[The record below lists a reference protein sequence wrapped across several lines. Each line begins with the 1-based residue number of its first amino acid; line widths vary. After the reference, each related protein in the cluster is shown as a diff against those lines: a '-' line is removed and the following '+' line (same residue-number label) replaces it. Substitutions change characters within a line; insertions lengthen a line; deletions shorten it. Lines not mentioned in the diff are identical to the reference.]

1 MDRKI
6 TTRYPHKTMK
16 MTPKIEAF
24 VSHFGEMGSRWGM
37 TRTVGQIYALLM
49 IIENPMNADDL
60 VDALSISRS
69 NVSMGLKE
77 LQSWRLIKPVH
88 FPGDRKEYYE
98 TPDDIWE
105 VARIIFEERRKRE
118 LEPTMTMLR
127 AEMMN
132 DPVSE
137 QGHYAHTKMLEIHD
151 MIDNLTNWADE
162 LQKLNNK
169 SLVQLMK
176 LGSSVTKLVSMKDQ
190 LTGKKSDK

>member
-1 MDRKI
+1 
-6 TTRYPHKTMK
+6 MK
-16 MTPKIEAF
+16 MTPKIESF

-49 IIENPMNADDL
+49 ITEKPLNADDL
-60 VDALSISRS
+60 VEALSISRS

-77 LQSWRLIKPVH
+77 LQSWRLIKPIH

-118 LEPTMTMLR
+118 LEPTLTTLR
-127 AEMMN
+127 GEMMRE
-132 DPVSE
+132 PVSQE
-137 QGHYAHTKMLEIHD
+137 GQYAHQKMEEIHD
-151 MIDNLTNWADE
+151 MIDSMTTWADE

-169 SLVQLMK
+169 SLVKLMK
-176 LGSSVTKLVSMKDQ
+176 LGSSVTKLVNVKDKI
-190 LTGKKSDK
+190 TGKNKSK

>member
-1 MDRKI
+1 
-6 TTRYPHKTMK
+6 MK
-16 MTPKIEAF
+16 MTPKIESF

-49 IIENPMNADDL
+49 IFEKPLNADDL
-60 VDALSISRS
+60 VSALNISRS

-118 LEPTMTMLR
+118 LEPTLTMLR
-127 AEMMN
+127 AELMK
-132 DPVSE
+132 PPASE
-137 QGHYAHTKMLEIHD
+137 EGRYAHAKMQEIHD
-151 MIDNLTNWADE
+151 MVDDLTNWADE
-162 LQKLNNK
+162 LQQLNNQ
-169 SLVQLMK
+169 SLVKLMK
-176 LGSSVTKLVSMKDQ
+176 LGSSVTKLVNVKDKI
-190 LTGKKSDK
+190 TGKKKS